1 MKAIINAT
9 LILRDHYVPDAAIL
23 MEDGKIKAFGE
34 MSKLNI
40 PDGTETIDAKGFFVG
55 PGLVDIHTH
64 AGGDYSFL
72 RDIPNACQV
81 HLKGGTTSVL
91 ATYGYRNTQEKMIL
105 GLNAAR
111 KAMEEDPRCANLA
124 GVYMEGPYLNSNFGA
139 GKDNLPWN
147 KPINRD
153 DYLPVLQAGKGV
165 VRAWTTAP
173 ERENILQFIEDARA
187 IDPTYVF
194 TVGHSE
200 ATPEQIER
208 LIPYGLCIGT
218 HHTNATGTIV
228 NYPECRGCCVDEAVN
243 YNDRIY
249 AEMICDSH
257 GIHVDPYMLR
267 LVRKTKGDDRII
279 LITDATAA
287 IKEEG
292 RQTGLYEGV
301 DDINFDFQEEISG
314 TRICLNQACRNMM
327 KHTGASLVDVF
338 KFASYNPAQATNLH
352 DRGEIAEGKRA
363 DLIVVDYLMNVKTVV
378 IRGNVEYQ
386 A

>member
-1 MKAIINAT
+1 MRAIVNAT
-9 LILRDHYVPDAAIL
+9 LVLRDHYLPDAVIL
-23 MEDGKIKAFGE
+23 MEDGCIKAFGE
-34 MSKLNI
+34 SSEI
-40 PDGTETIDAKGFFVG
+40 TVPEGTELIDAGGLFVG

-64 AGGDYSFL
+64 AGGDHSFL
-72 RDIPNACQV
+72 RDIPGACQE

-91 ATYGYRNTQEKMIL
+91 ATYGYRNSQANMIL
-105 GLNAAR
+105 GLDRAR
-111 KAMEEDPRCANLA
+111 EAMENDPRCANLA

-139 GKDNLPWN
+139 GKDDLPWN
-147 KPINRD
+147 KPINRE
-153 DYLPVLQAGKGV
+153 DYLPVLKAGKDL
-165 VRAWTTAP
+165 VRVYATAP
-173 ERENILQFIEDARA
+173 ERENLLSFILDAKE
-187 IDPTYVF
+187 IDPNVVF

-200 ATPEQIER
+200 ATPEQVER
-208 LIPYGLCIGT
+208 LIPYGLCLGT

-228 NYPECRGCCVDEAVN
+228 KYPECRGCCVDEAVN

-249 AEMICDSH
+249 AELICDSH
-257 GIHVDPYMLR
+257 GIHVAPYMLR
-267 LVRKTKGDDRII
+267 LIRKVKGDDRIV

-314 TRICLNQACRNMM
+314 TRMRLNQACRNMM

-338 KFASYNPAQATNLH
+338 KFASYNPAQAVRLT

-363 DLIVVDYLMNVKTVV
+363 DLILVDHLMNVKTVL
-378 IRGNVEYQ
+378 IKGRIEYQ